1 LFIGVVEDH
10 SYTISEK
17 WVIDLNNGAE
27 SLEFQIHG
35 HTYNSHVVDTIIGE
49 RKPISREEFAIVVM
63 SVKDQCATI
72 ANLLISQLDMRF
84 QNCEI
89 MEALGVVFPKYW
101 LQGKCDDMFLIH
113 LQVIKADLW
122 NEVHGGGQW

>member
-1 LFIGVVEDH
+1 
-10 SYTISEK
+10 
-17 WVIDLNNGAE
+17 
-27 SLEFQIHG
+27 
-35 HTYNSHVVDTIIGE
+35 
-49 RKPISREEFAIVVM
+49 
-63 SVKDQCATI
+63 
-72 ANLLISQLDMRF
+72 
-84 QNCEI
+84 